1 MGKPLKSSDNSV
13 LKNASIGY
21 AGRKVVSISAV
32 VQLAAFAQYQTRKF
46 AADVL

>member
-1 MGKPLKSSDNSV
+1 MKSSDNSV

-32 VQLAAFAQYQTRKF
+32 VQLVACAQYQTRKF